1 MYKERGTMMEN
12 TKSNGDPSRNFP
24 GQTKP
29 VQSHKQRFF

>member
-1 MYKERGTMMEN
+1 MYEERGTMMEN

-29 VQSHKQRFF
+29 V